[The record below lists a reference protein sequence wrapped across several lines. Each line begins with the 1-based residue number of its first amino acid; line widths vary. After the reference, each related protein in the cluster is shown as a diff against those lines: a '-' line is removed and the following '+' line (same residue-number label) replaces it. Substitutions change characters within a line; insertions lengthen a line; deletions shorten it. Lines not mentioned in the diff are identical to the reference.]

1 MTLVQLDETGTMRSL
16 RLFFISISLLTPI
29 MASASLDWETAL
41 RGSHRSEETKARDA
55 FRHPQATLQFF
66 GISPDMTILEVS
78 PGGGWYTEVLAPL
91 LKERG
96 QLIVAHASANGGTY
110 ARRSLGGYL
119 QKLSEHPDV
128 YGRVRV
134 VALQPP
140 AEITPTSAESVDL
153 ALAFRNIHSWLR
165 AGTAEQVFRTVAAS
179 LKPGGIFGIVQ
190 HRGASTLSPN
200 EMKSSAYVS
209 EDKVI
214 RLAELAGLKLDSQSE
229 INANSRDT
237 KDHPSGVWTLPPT
250 LAAGEKDRQKYIK
263 IGESDRM
270 TLRFIKPAE

>member
-1 MTLVQLDETGTMRSL
+1 MRLDETGAMRNL
-16 RLFFISISLLTPI
+16 RLFCISISLLTPI
-29 MASASLDWETAL
+29 IASAGLDWEMAL
-41 RGSHRSEETKARDA
+41 RGSHRSEETRARDV

-134 VALQPP
+134 AALQPP

-165 AGTAEQVFRTVAAS
+165 AGTAEQVFKIVAAS

-190 HRGASTLSPN
+190 HRGASTLSAE

-214 RLAELAGLKLDSQSE
+214 KLAELAGLKLDSRSE

-237 KDHPSGVWTLPPT
+237 KDYPSGVWTLPPT